1 MAKKSQPI
9 GIPLNT
15 EVEIVIRKKA
25 TYGEYM
31 QHLDAFRRKGWSAQ
45 AYQVGYYSEGTGEN
59 LIHKSE

>member
-1 MAKKSQPI
+1 M
-9 GIPLNT
+9 NT